1 MTMFAPYLLL
11 IFSKDDLFL
20 GQNLNPR
27 TTCFLGTEGV
37 YMMCECGPKRLAMG
51 LQQKQASDKRDKVS
65 RMSPNSLDIW
75 NSKTNKPIW
84 QQIQDF
90 YITRQYGKANAF
102 NIITFKKN
110 FPRSYRNQH
119 KINSG
124 KVSIE
129 PHVVSYPRISG

>member
-1 MTMFAPYLLL
+1 MFAPYLLL

-51 LQQKQASDKRDKVS
+51 LQQKQASGKRDKVS

-90 YITRQYGKANAF
+90 
-102 NIITFKKN
+102 
-110 FPRSYRNQH
+110 
-119 KINSG
+119 
-124 KVSIE
+124 
-129 PHVVSYPRISG
+129 